1 MELTRTRYNDKD
13 FQELIK
19 ELDAEFW
26 VRYPDTQQNFVPFNT
41 VDDTARVVV
50 VYESGRAIGCGCFR
64 PMKGEESTAEI
75 KRMYVRPTH
84 RSRGIGK
91 LILAALEAWAVE
103 ENFLVAKL
111 ETGNKQ
117 PEAVRAYEQSG
128 YQRIPNFEPYVN
140 VALSICMM
148 KRLA

>member
-1 MELTRTRYNDKD
+1 MELVRTNHHDTD

-19 ELDAEFW
+19 ELDREFW

-50 VYESGRAIGCGCFR
+50 AYVNHQAIGCGCFR
-64 PMKGEESTAEI
+64 PMKGEASTAEI
-75 KRMYVRPTH
+75 KRMYVRPAH
-84 RSRGIGK
+84 RSKGVGK
-91 LILAALEAWAVE
+91 RILIALEAWALE

-111 ETGNKQ
+111 ETGNQQ

-140 VALSICMM
+140 VEFSICMM
-148 KRLA
+148 KTLR